1 MKVINEIKNIKMT
14 KVERTPEELSMV
26 VNKIKVEKIEQNGEV
41 ATASVRILYKD
52 KNDVVYKVTCFIDM
66 PNKEEI
72 IDIFKD
78 WVENNRGWNE
88 VLNAP
93 RKTREKAIQRLIH
106 LSSMYYLEVNNLHA
120 AYESNAG
127 NGSSDVVI
135 SRGCDK
141 TIIEIK
147 LSTNGQYLH
156 AYKLEFVHPIT
167 HKKMEFEAPLP
178 EYFKNYLET
187 LR

>member
-72 IDIFKD
+72 IDIFKKSMD
-78 WVENNRGWNE
+78 DDLTLSNTVITAPLYRMIKVTIKDMNN
-88 VLNAP
+88 
-93 RKTREKAIQRLIH
+93 T
-106 LSSMYYLEVNNLHA
+106 
-120 AYESNAG
+120 AYEINRFYSIMLG
-127 NGSSDVVI
+127 
-135 SRGCDK
+135 K
-141 TIIEIK
+141 
-147 LSTNGQYLH
+147 
-156 AYKLEFVHPIT
+156 
-167 HKKMEFEAPLP
+167 
-178 EYFKNYLET
+178 
-187 LR
+187 